1 MSLIESLNWRYAT
14 KKFNPDKKVSK
25 EDLDTLKEAIR
36 LSPTSYG
43 LELYKVLVIDNP
55 ELRAKLQPACWN
67 QPSVTQASHMFV
79 FANVTEKFEEEIAK
93 SIERKAKLTGKTVE
107 EFNAYRD
114 FVLGKMALRTPE
126 GNADWTAKQTYIPLT
141 NLMTAAADL
150 RIDCCPMEGFEPDQV
165 NEILGL
171 PEKGLNAAVLAI
183 IGYRAD
189 DDNAQHNPKSR
200 KSTEELFETL

>member
-43 LELYKVLVIDNP
+43 LDLYKVFIIEDL
-55 ELRAKLQPACWN
+55 ELRKKLQPACWN
-67 QPSVTQASHMFV
+67 QPHVTQASHMFV
-79 FANVTEKFEEEIAK
+79 FTNVAKDFEAEIGK
-93 SIERKAKLTGKTVE
+93 SIERKAKLTGKSVE
-107 EFNAYRD
+107 EFEMYKN

-126 GNADWTAKQTYIPLT
+126 GNADWTAKQTYIPLS
-141 NLMTAAADL
+141 NLLTTAAHL
-150 RIDCCPMEGFEPDQV
+150 RIDCCPMEGFEPEQV
-165 NEILGL
+165 NEILGIK
-171 PEKGLNAAVLAI
+171 EKGLNAAVLAV
-183 IGYRAD
+183 IGYRSEED
-189 DDNAQHNPKSR
+189 KTQHNPKSR